1 MHAPFYSGSG
11 FGSGVYSE
19 SGLGSSINGK
29 WLLLMEL
36 LRNISVPHFIIINVC
51 VKTNFCLSSVYLL

>member
-11 FGSGVYSE
+11 FGSGVYPE
-19 SGLGSSINGK
+19 SGLGSGVNGK

-36 LRNISVPHFIIINVC
+36 LRNINSVPHFITFN
-51 VKTNFCLSSVYLL
+51 YY